1 MRIARLGVYPWAR
14 LRGYP
19 PSLREK
25 ETQGIGRYFG
35 LCTDH
40 KVVGI
45 QYLWG
50 IGLFFF
56 IGGLNAMLIRVE
68 QLSPHSQSFPMGT
81 YLTVVGMHHAHHLL
95 GDS

>member
-1 MRIARLGVYPWAR
+1 MGFGVYPWAR

-25 ETQGIGRYFG
+25 EQHGIGRYFT

-45 QYLWG
+45 QYLCG

-56 IGGLNAMLIRVE
+56 IGGLNAMLIRVRA
-68 QLSPHSQSFPMGT
+68 
-81 YLTVVGMHHAHHLL
+81 V
-95 GDS
+95 